1 MGFLILLSGK
11 ARVGKDTFAR
21 MLAAELQK
29 KTGAPYV
36 LMAYAHELK
45 TKVQQDF
52 DLSYEQLWGNEKE
65 VPDKRYI
72 RIKGGLGPA
81 AKVYGGKPEKNI
93 YWTPRE
99 IMQAY
104 GQFFRTIDNDFWVK
118 HLFKVIDEKEYKNV
132 IITDGRH
139 LNEVDAVVDR
149 GGYHIRIEREDKDVI
164 HNEQHISETA
174 LDEKYKV
181 DFNVLNNGTVTDL
194 EKTAEDVSKFLFESE
209 KAAILSVKRF

>member
-1 MGFLILLSGK
+1 MLIVISGK
-11 ARVGKDTFAR
+11 ARSGKDTFAR

-29 KTGAPYV
+29 RTGAPYV

-52 DLSYEQLWGNEKE
+52 DLSYEQLWGDEKE
-65 VPDKRYI
+65 VLDKRYP
-72 RIKGGLGPA
+72 KADSGGFW
-81 AKVYGGKPEKNI
+81 NNSDMND

-104 GQFFRTIDNDFWVK
+104 GQFYRTIDYNFWVN
-118 HLFKVIDEKEYKNV
+118 HLFKVIEEKEYKNV

-139 LNEVDAVVDR
+139 PNEIDAVIER
-149 GGYHIRIEREDKDVI
+149 GGYHVRVERKDKDAV
-164 HNEQHISETA
+164 HGEQHISETA

-181 DFNVLNNGTVTDL
+181 DFNVVNNGTIQDL
-194 EKTAEDVSKFLFESE
+194 EKTAVSVSKFLEAEIIAMENSGCYQ
-209 KAAILSVKRF
+209 

>member
-1 MGFLILLSGK
+1 MLIVISGK
-11 ARVGKDTFAR
+11 ARSGKDTFAR
-21 MLAAELQK
+21 ILAAELQK
-29 KTGAPYV
+29 ITGKPYV

-45 TKVQQDF
+45 SKVQQDF
-52 DLSYEQLWGNEKE
+52 DLSYEQLWGDEKE
-65 VPDKRYI
+65 VLDKRYI

-104 GQFFRTIDNDFWVK
+104 GQFFRTIDYNFWVN
-118 HLFKVIDEKEYKNV
+118 HLFKVVEEKEYKNV

-139 LNEVDAVVDR
+139 INEIDAIINR
-149 GGYHIRIEREDKDVI
+149 GGYHVRVERENKDVV
-164 HNEQHISETA
+164 HGEQHISETA

-181 DFNVLNNGTVTDL
+181 DFNVQNNGTISDL
-194 EKTAEDVSKFLFESE
+194 ENTAKDVSKFLFESE
-209 KAAILSVKRF
+209 KAAVLAAKRF